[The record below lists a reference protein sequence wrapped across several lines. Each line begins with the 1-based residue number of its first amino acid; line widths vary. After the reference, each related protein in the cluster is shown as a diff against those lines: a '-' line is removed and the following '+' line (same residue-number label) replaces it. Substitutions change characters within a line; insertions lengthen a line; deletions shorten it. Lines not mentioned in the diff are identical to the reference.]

1 MAQQGQGTGNQ
12 AARQPGSGSRAFA
25 RVCFLSPLLRVGLG
39 TCGWQAQLKAQR
51 TADTSQ
57 EASRQVQTL
66 SSQSLAF
73 VFRRCATGKPTRG
86 AFLCKSPQPKGA
98 RLAGPRSV
106 DETEHNV
113 LMRDGPGV
121 CASMPAAS
129 AFLCQFK
136 RQRGIESRAAG
147 YNRFQLSAKAP
158 ARHQVMR
165 SRLQQ
170 TLGFGNSAKRR
181 QTQPSLPSIVSPWPP
196 SERVPSW

>member
-1 MAQQGQGTGNQ
+1 VAQQGQGTGNQ
-12 AARQPGSGSRAFA
+12 AARQPGSGSCAFA

-129 AFLCQFK
+129 AFLCQF
-136 RQRGIESRAAG
+136 
-147 YNRFQLSAKAP
+147 NR
-158 ARHQVMR
+158 VTR

-170 TLGFGNSAKRR
+170 IPALGKSASEASSHAQQAAADFRFR
-181 QTQPSLPSIVSPWPP
+181 QQRQAPTDAAQLAFYCIAMAPF
-196 SERVPSW
+196 